1 MNDHLK
7 VVMTEMC
14 SRVGVELK
22 KVDFG
27 SAGWFRKHTWSRE
40 QEDDFVNWLANYV
53 YSDSEARKQPTT
65 IRIKT
70 RDKCKRFAKSFVF
83 QYGWKVQVD

>member
-27 SAGWFRKHTWSRE
+27 SAGWFSKHTWSRE
-40 QEDDFVNWLANYV
+40 EEDSFVSWLSDYV
-53 YSDSEARKQPTT
+53 YKNSYARKDLTT
-65 IRIKT
+65 IKIKS
-70 RDKCKRFAKSFVF
+70 RDKCNRFAKSFVF
-83 QYGWKVQVD
+83 QYGWKVRVD